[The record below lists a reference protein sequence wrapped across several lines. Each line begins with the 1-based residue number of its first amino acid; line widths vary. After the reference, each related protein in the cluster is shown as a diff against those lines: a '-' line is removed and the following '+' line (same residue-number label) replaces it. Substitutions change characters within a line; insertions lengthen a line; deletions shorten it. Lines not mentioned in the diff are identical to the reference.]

1 VDNQRN
7 FKGDPE
13 LIRSALA
20 PLRPVVQPR
29 GVVHKTGDSLLLDL
43 FLLNETHQ
51 AVSGTL
57 QLSITD
63 PSEKTTHLQ
72 SFPAP
77 EFVENQFAYPVAEAV
92 PSPLL
97 SAEGYY
103 TLRLSL
109 DGNTAAEG
117 TTRIFVV
124 DPSPALSRAVR
135 IGVVGDAKVLAG
147 FLPHN
152 RIEAEEFRPQTFY
165 DVAILLGQPG
175 TPEETARLGELV
187 TAVKAGMPLLVL
199 AQTATGADAAAKT
212 LSTAGAFEYAGLAG
226 ESRGCWMGT
235 WVFLKEHPAY
245 AGLPSNQVMKW
256 EYQVSFNDASGL
268 LVDGAAVEV
277 IAGYGRDHD
286 DTLGAATFTARLGKG
301 SILFQAVRGMQ
312 PLLYERFI
320 LNAIRF
326 LSVDEQ
332 R

>member
-1 VDNQRN
+1 
-7 FKGDPE
+7 
-13 LIRSALA
+13 
-20 PLRPVVQPR
+20 VQPR
-29 GVVHKTGDSLLLDL
+29 GVVHRRGDSLLLDL

-51 AVSGTL
+51 VVSGTL

-63 PSEKTTHLQ
+63 PSGKTMPLQ
-72 SFPAP
+72 SFPSP
-77 EFVENQFAYPVAEAV
+77 EFMTNRFAYPIAEAV
-92 PSPLL
+92 PGPALVT
-97 SAEGYY
+97 EGYY
-103 TLRLSL
+103 TLRLAL
-109 DGNTAAEG
+109 DGNAAAEG

-124 DPSPALSRAVR
+124 DPSPVLSRAVR

-152 RIEAEEFRPQTFY
+152 QIELEEFRPQTAY
-165 DVAILLGQPG
+165 DLAILLGQPG
-175 TPEETARLGELV
+175 TPEEADLLGELV
-187 TAVKAGMPLLVL
+187 TTVKAGMPLLVL